1 MDAGT
6 PSKKPRTVAASV
18 RSPWKVKTSVASS
31 VGQFAT
37 PEKMKKVAAAALD
50 LVTPEKTK
58 QRPLLRRGRSGGA
71 VALSVK
77 EVRRAALEL
86 HRAAPSS
93 AGPSYEILCEFFNCF
108 ESSTRLLRMKGSK
121 ATFPN
126 ICASI
131 RNLAERRFT
140 YGHLAQLKYIMP
152 EAMVQRVHASIV
164 VNSLGTYYI
173 DAGLHSSKF
182 GCTRS
187 LGRRIPKKTHS
198 HQSVL
203 AHWS

>member
-1 MDAGT
+1 MS
-6 PSKKPRTVAASV
+6 PSIHISLPDLDPPHATAPHPSTHHR
-18 RSPWKVKTSVASS
+18 PWRWRC
-31 VGQFAT
+31 G
-37 PEKMKKVAAAALD
+37 
-50 LVTPEKTK
+50 
-58 QRPLLRRGRSGGA
+58 
-71 VALSVK
+71 
-77 EVRRAALEL
+77 RAA
-86 HRAAPSS
+86 SS

-173 DAGLHSSKF
+173 GRLKLYLSDSTRNSCFRDFGMFNHSSCDGLWWEFACFLVAF
-182 GCTRS
+182 GAGSIRPATNLFAR
-187 LGRRIPKKTHS
+187 TY
-198 HQSVL
+198 QSYYHVTTQPTI
-203 AHWS
+203 H

>member
-1 MDAGT
+1 MPGWT
-6 PSKKPRTVAASV
+6 
-18 RSPWKVKTSVASS
+18 RSS
-31 VGQFAT
+31 
-37 PEKMKKVAAAALD
+37 
-50 LVTPEKTK
+50 
-58 QRPLLRRGRSGGA
+58 LLRGSSA
-71 VALSVK
+71 WAPAS
-77 EVRRAALEL
+77 A
-86 HRAAPSS
+86 AAPSS

-173 DAGLHSSKF
+173 GRLKLYLSDSTRNSCFRDFGMFNHSSCDGLWWEFACFLVAF
-182 GCTRS
+182 GAGSIRPATNLFAR
-187 LGRRIPKKTHS
+187 TY
-198 HQSVL
+198 QSYYHVTTQPTI
-203 AHWS
+203 H